1 MLSRVPAK
9 WVLILGS
16 LAAGILPMAVVVVV
30 DSVWGSTTPAVA
42 TALLYVF
49 GPAFGPVVVSLLFVP
64 RMRWR
69 ALWIAGGGYLVELV
83 IVFAFLAL
91 LSRPNWS

>member
-1 MLSRVPAK
+1 MLSCVPYK

-16 LAAGILPMAVVVVV
+16 LAAGILPMGVVLVV
-30 DSVWGSTTPAVA
+30 DGVWGSTNSAVA

-49 GPAFGPVVVSLLFVP
+49 GPAFGPVVVSLAFVP
-64 RMRWR
+64 RLRWR

-91 LSRPNWS
+91 LSQANWS